1 MNETVRIWLN
11 KLYEDA
17 IKEAKETIKNEH
29 ILELGYKGNDN
40 NPHTE
45 NIKSLNEYIKVLEEL
60 NKEIEIKYIFD
71 NIQNILEKGTEIN
84 LKWQNS

>member
-29 ILELGYKGNDN
+29 ILELGYKGN
-40 NPHTE
+40 E
-45 NIKSLNEYIKVLEEL
+45 
-60 NKEIEIKYIFD
+60 
-71 NIQNILEKGTEIN
+71 
-84 LKWQNS
+84 

>member
-1 MNETVRIWLN
+1 MSIYLS
-11 KLYEDA
+11 LA
-17 IKEAKETIKNEH
+17 IKEM
-29 ILELGYKGNDN
+29 N

-60 NKEIEIKYIFD
+60 NKETEIKYIFD